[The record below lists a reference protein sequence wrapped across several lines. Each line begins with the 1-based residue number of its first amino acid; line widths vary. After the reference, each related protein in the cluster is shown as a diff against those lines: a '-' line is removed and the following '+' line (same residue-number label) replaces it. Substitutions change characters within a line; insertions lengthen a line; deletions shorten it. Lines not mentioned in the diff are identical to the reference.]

1 MSEDTLR
8 GHYAGFVSRFT
19 AFIIDLVIITLISIV
34 VGWTISRPLLLI
46 GIDVTEPCINVDT
59 SSWLSFFQT
68 IWCLLA
74 KISIPITA
82 FLVVIGYPLILWT
95 LTGQTIGKYA
105 LGVRVVRMDG
115 RPLSFMNAV
124 RRLFGYFISLLFL
137 GFGFF
142 WILLSNQRQGWH
154 DKIAGTCVIYA
165 WDARESERFS
175 GRIVRIAN
183 RISAR
188 RTPEESPPA
197 FPRE

>member
-1 MSEDTLR
+1 MSEETFR

-34 VGWTISRPLLLI
+34 VGWTISRPLLFI
-46 GIDVTEPCINVDT
+46 GIDVTEACINVDT
-59 SSWLSFFQT
+59 QSWITFFQT

-74 KISIPITA
+74 KISIPFSA
-82 FLVVIGYPLILWT
+82 FLVLIGYPLILWT

-115 RPLSFMNAV
+115 RPLSFMNSV

-137 GFGFF
+137 GVGFI

-154 DKIAGTCVIYA
+154 DKIAGTYVIYA
-165 WDARESERFS
+165 WDARHSERFS
-175 GRIVRIAN
+175 GRIAGIAN
-183 RISAR
+183 RFSDR
-188 RTPEESPPA
+188 RTPKERPPA
-197 FPRE
+197 LPGE